1 MAILVGVDVGGTFT
15 DILIFDTSSGSAK
28 VVKTP
33 STPDDQS
40 VGFLTGLQSSG
51 VDIKEIRRIIHG
63 TTVGTNAVLERKG
76 ARVGLITTKGFRD
89 VLEMRRRERAQTW
102 GLWGDYTPLVP
113 RKWRHEVTER
123 VLADGTERVP
133 LNEAEVV
140 AAAKAL
146 LEAGVESI
154 AVCFLH
160 SYANAAHELRTVQI
174 LKEIWPNRYVSRSSD
189 ILPEIREFERTST
202 TAVNA
207 YVQPKMDHY
216 LSLLQN
222 RLADHGYAKDV
233 SIIQSN
239 GGIMS
244 SQSARDKSVN
254 TVLSGPAA
262 GVIAAAQ
269 VGSVSGF
276 PNIITADMGGTS
288 FDVSLVL
295 DGKPSMQAEQK
306 IEFGVVVRT
315 PMIEITTIG
324 AGGGSIAWIDG
335 AGFLQIGPE
344 SAGSF
349 PGPAAFGRGGTR
361 PTVTDANIVLGR
373 IDADDPIGAKGGH
386 LDVEAAKRAIESE
399 VAIPLG
405 LDVYAAA
412 EAILTVATSKMAGAL
427 RLISVERGHDPR
439 DFALVPFGGAG
450 PLHAAALIREC
461 GIGNAVVPY
470 YPGITSAIGC
480 VAADAQFD
488 FLRTVNQRLDQFDV
502 DEGRRILEQFRSD
515 GVALVEQS
523 DVDIVEIE
531 VAYQADMAYEGQTH
545 TVLVDLN
552 ATAFTIEGIQ
562 SAFSRVYE
570 REFSQTLAN
579 IPIRLQTL
587 RATVKG
593 VRPRLNLR
601 SLVQTDGHRA
611 PNVEPEPCKTR
622 QVYFDGAFR
631 DTPIYARRSLR
642 LGDTISGP
650 AIIEQSDTTTV
661 VEPNMTCSVDEIGH
675 LIIRT
680 AGAESGGV
688 LDGRRFSLAG
698 ESSVH

>member
-76 ARVGLITTKGFRD
+76 AKVGLITTRGFRD

-102 GLWGDYTPLVP
+102 GLWGDYIPLVP

-133 LNEAEVV
+133 LHKAEVV

-146 LEAGVESI
+146 IEAGVESV

-160 SYANAAHELRTVQI
+160 SYANAVHEECTVQI
-174 LKEIWPNRYVSRSSD
+174 LKELWPNRYISRSSD

-222 RLADHGYAKDV
+222 RLADHGYTKDV

-373 IDADDPIGAKGGH
+373 IDANDPIGAKGSH
-386 LDVEAAKRAIESE
+386 LDVEAAKRAIECE
-399 VAIPLG
+399 VGKPLG

-439 DFALVPFGGAG
+439 NFALVPFGGAG

-461 GIGNAVVPY
+461 GIANAVVPY

-523 DVDIVEIE
+523 DVDVVDIQ

-545 TVLVDLN
+545 TVLVDLD
-552 ATAFTIEGIQ
+552 AADFTIEGIR

-579 IPIRLQTL
+579 IPIRVQTL
-587 RATVKG
+587 RATVTG
-593 VRPRLNLR
+593 VRPRLDLR

-611 PNVEPEPCKTR
+611 PNVGPEPLKTR

-631 DTPIYARRSLR
+631 DTAIYARSSLKA
-642 LGDTISGP
+642 GDTISGP
-650 AIIEQSDTTTV
+650 AIIEQADTTTV

-675 LIIRT
+675 LIIRSIVVET
-680 AGAESGGV
+680 GGV
-688 LDGRRFSLAG
+688 SDGRRYSLAG
-698 ESSVH
+698 ESSVY